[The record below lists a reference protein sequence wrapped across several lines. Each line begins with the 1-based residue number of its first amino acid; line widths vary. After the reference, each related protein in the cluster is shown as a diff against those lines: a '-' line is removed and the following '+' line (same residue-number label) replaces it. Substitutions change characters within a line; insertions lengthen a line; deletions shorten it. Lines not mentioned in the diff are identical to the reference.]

1 MTAYQRRRFRRREE
15 GMDTVA
21 NVVTAQMEASGR
33 GALTIWTIYD
43 RPKDHPHG
51 HIARRFEVGRGAPLV
66 ATAHTLAGDLDDIRE
81 ILAQAGLTNIRRQDG
96 DEPQIVESWI

>member
-15 GMDTVA
+15 RVDLVA
-21 NVVTAQMEASGR
+21 SVITAQMEASAR

-51 HIARRFEVGRGAPLV
+51 FIARRFEVGRGTST
-66 ATAHTLAGDLDDIRE
+66 ATDHTLAGDLDDIRE